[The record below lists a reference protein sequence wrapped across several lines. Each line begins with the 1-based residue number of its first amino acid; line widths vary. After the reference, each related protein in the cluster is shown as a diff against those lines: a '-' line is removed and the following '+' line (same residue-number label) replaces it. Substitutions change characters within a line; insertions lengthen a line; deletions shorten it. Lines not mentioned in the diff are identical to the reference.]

1 MPDFAF
7 LSTPFL
13 NQPVWMWLVFA
24 VIVVTILIFDLG
36 IMHRKEHEISAK
48 ESLAFSAFY
57 VSVGLLFGCWIWYI
71 LGEVKAA
78 EYFTGFIV
86 EETLSI
92 DNIFVMALL
101 FSFFQVPR
109 LYQHRV
115 LFWGI
120 LGAVIMR
127 GIMIAVGAAL
137 VSKFEWILDVFA
149 VFLIFTGIKMMCGT
163 DKPSDIGCN
172 PVLLFMQ
179 KHFRVTETLHGHN
192 FFVRQPSRSN
202 GKDGL
207 WMTPLFLC
215 LVMIEL
221 ADVIFAVDSV
231 PAIFMITKDP
241 LIVYTSNIFAIL
253 GLRSL
258 YFVLAAMINRFHYL
272 KYALSILLIFIGS
285 KAFIA
290 PLMGLEKFPIG
301 WSLAIT
307 FIILGGGIGF
317 SLWKTKNGKEIAG

>member
-1 MPDFAF
+1 MSDYAF
-7 LSTPFL
+7 LSVTFL
-13 NQPVWMWLVFA
+13 SQPVWMWLVFA
-24 VIVVTILIFDLG
+24 VIVAAILVFDLG
-36 IMHRKEHEISAK
+36 IMHRKEHEIGAR
-48 ESLAFSAFY
+48 ESLYFSAFY
-57 VSVGLLFGCWIWYI
+57 VTIGLLFGGWIWYI
-71 LGEVKAA
+71 LGPVKAQ

-101 FSFFQVPR
+101 FSFFHVPR

-120 LGAVIMR
+120 LGAIVMR
-127 GIMIAVGAAL
+127 GLMIGVGAAL

-149 VFLIFTGIKMMCGT
+149 VFLIFTGVKMMCGT
-163 DKPSDIGCN
+163 DKPADVGRN
-172 PVLLFMQ
+172 PILVFIQ
-179 KHFRVTETLHGHN
+179 KHFRVTKELHGHD
-192 FFVRQPSRSN
+192 FFVRQPVREN
-202 GKDGL
+202 GRAVI
-207 WMTPLFLC
+207 WMTPLFVC
-215 LVMIEL
+215 LVMVEF
-221 ADVIFAVDSV
+221 ADVIFAIDSV

-258 YFVLAAMINRFHYL
+258 YFVLAAMISRFHYL
-272 KYALSILLIFIGS
+272 KYALAALLIFIGS

-290 PLMGLEKFPIG
+290 PLMGMEKFPIS

-307 FIILGGGIGF
+307 FAILGAGIVF
-317 SLWKTKNGKEIAG
+317 SLWKTKKA

>member
-1 MPDFAF
+1 MPDVTFMSATF
-7 LSTPFL
+7 M

-24 VIVVTILIFDLG
+24 VIVVVILVLDLG
-36 IMHRKEHEISAK
+36 VMNRKEHEIGAK
-48 ESLAFSAFY
+48 ESLVFSACY
-57 VSVGLLFGCWIWYI
+57 ISIGLLYGLWIWYI
-71 LGEVKAA
+71 LGQVRAA

-120 LGAVIMR
+120 LGAIIMR
-127 GIMIAVGAAL
+127 GLMIGVGAAL
-137 VSKFEWILDVFA
+137 VTRFEWILDVFA
-149 VFLIFTGIKMMCGT
+149 VFLIFTGFKMMCGT
-163 DKPSDIGCN
+163 DKPADVGRN
-172 PVLLFMQ
+172 PILVFIH
-179 KHFRVTETLHGHN
+179 KHFRVTKELHGHN
-192 FFVRQPSRSN
+192 FFVRQPVRE
-202 GKDGL
+202 GGRKVL
-207 WMTPLFLC
+207 WITPLFLC
-215 LVMIEL
+215 LLMIEF
-221 ADVIFAVDSV
+221 ADVIFAIDSV

-258 YFVLAAMINRFHYL
+258 YFVLAAMITRFHYL
-272 KYALSILLIFIGS
+272 KYALALLLIFIGS

-301 WSLAIT
+301 VSLVIT
-307 FIILGGGIGF
+307 FVILGSGIGY
-317 SLWKTKNGKEIAG
+317 SLWKTKKA